1 MEVKRNVKLANVISC
16 AIIITTPCR
25 KVLRCFMH
33 VEESVNQ
40 YYYPAAD
47 YR

>member
-1 MEVKRNVKLANVISC
+1 MEKKINVKQVYVISSD
-16 AIIITTPCR
+16 IIITTPCR